1 MKFTIVFPSHESSDL
16 SLAAVFIPCLVWME
30 GTAELLTPHPDDPE
44 YRKGDL
50 KRILNESNM
59 RSRIASH
66 TNKVT
71 VVEHSTGHGTQ
82 QNLDDLISDLTGEGF
97 EVTAVKQ

>member
-1 MKFTIVFPSHESSDL
+1 MAPYF
-16 SLAAVFIPCLVWME
+16 
-30 GTAELLTPHPDDPE
+30 
-44 YRKGDL
+44 
-50 KRILNESNM
+50 
-59 RSRIASH
+59 SRIASH

-71 VVEHSTGHGTQ
+71 VVVHSTGHGTQ